1 MYINNMKKIRISKNM
16 TLGDLAN
23 LTGISAGYLCHL
35 EKGTRKNPSIQI
47 MESIAK
53 ALDKSVIEI
62 FFSK

>member
-1 MYINNMKKIRISKNM
+1 MYMNNMKKIRTSKNM
-16 TLGDLAN
+16 TLVELAN

-35 EKGTRKNPSIQI
+35 EKGTRKNPSVQI

-53 ALDKSVIEI
+53 ALDKSITEI

>member
-16 TLGDLAN
+16 TLGELAKV
-23 LTGISAGYLCHL
+23 TGISAGYLCHL
-35 EKGTRKNPSIQI
+35 EKGTRKNPSVQT